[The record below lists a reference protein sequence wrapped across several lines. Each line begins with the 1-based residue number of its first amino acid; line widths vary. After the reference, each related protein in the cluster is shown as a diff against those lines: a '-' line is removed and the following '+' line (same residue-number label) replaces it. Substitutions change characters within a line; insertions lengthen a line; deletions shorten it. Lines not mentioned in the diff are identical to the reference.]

1 MDKLSYAVL
10 LLVALLLLPASVSGQ
25 TPNYTPAPEDFVWT
39 DVEPGLVYGTY
50 TFDGVK
56 SKERGKKAKIWAIP
70 PLHVHILKVDLTQE
84 GLTVR
89 SLRPL
94 GRSKR
99 LEEIVTYFEEG
110 GVDIRA
116 ALNGDYYDFTQ
127 SKKDP
132 LGMHVSGGQL
142 LWFPAN
148 TSSLIIDENNE
159 AHCDR
164 YTINQ
169 TITGDDDYRV
179 IVSGAN
185 RAATR
190 EEAVLY
196 SGYYLEKTIAQGGCT
211 GLHLTRD
218 SLEPMVNNELQLTV
232 AKVFNARRGKKLA
245 PLDLALVVCGAARL
259 KTREVKE
266 GSTVTLSTRVTN
278 FDNYVIEA
286 ISGGPRILRDGEIVK
301 EMSQE
306 GFSLALR
313 LYIPQPHPRS
323 AVGISGDGKSVF
335 MMAAEGRLKRSKGVS
350 ADDAASILKAAGAAH
365 AMLFDGGGSVAL
377 MGDDMFYN
385 VPHKKRNRTARALA
399 NALAVV
405 RKIKKSGDKE
415 E

>member
-1 MDKLSYAVL
+1 MKRWLYAAVVL
-10 LLVALLLLPASVSGQ
+10 IALLLPLSAFGQ
-25 TPNYTPAPEDFVWT
+25 SPIYAPTPEEIAWV
-39 DVEPGLVYGTY
+39 DVEPGLVYGNY
-50 TFDGVK
+50 VFAGVK
-56 SKERGKKAKIWAIP
+56 SKVKGKNARIWEIP
-70 PLHVHILKVDLTQE
+70 PLRVHIMKVDLTRDDI
-84 GLTVR
+84 TVR

-99 LEEIVTYFEEG
+99 LEEIATLFKEG

-116 ALNGDYYDFTQ
+116 ALNGDYFDFTQ
-127 SKKDP
+127 AKKDP

-148 TSSLIIDENNE
+148 TSSLIVDEENR
-159 AHCDR
+159 AHMNR

-169 TITGDDDYRV
+169 SLTGDDDFKV
-179 IVSGAN
+179 IISGAN
-185 RAATR
+185 RQANR

-196 SGYYLEKTIAQGGCT
+196 SGYYLEETEAQGSCT
-211 GLHLTRD
+211 GLHLTRTE
-218 SLEPMVNNELQLTV
+218 LEPMVNNELKLTV
-232 AKVFNARRGKKLA
+232 AKVFNARRAKKLA
-245 PLDLALVVCGAARL
+245 PLDLAMVVCGAAREKAQAL
-259 KTREVKE
+259 KE

-278 FDNYVIEA
+278 FDNYVLEA

-313 LYIPQPHPRS
+313 LYIPRPHPRS
-323 AVGISGDGKSVF
+323 AVGISKDGKTVY
-335 MMAAEGRLKRSKGVS
+335 MMAAEGRMKRSGGVS
-350 ADDAASILKAAGAAH
+350 ADDAASILKAAGAEH

-405 RKIKKSGDKE
+405 RRAGKSGDKE